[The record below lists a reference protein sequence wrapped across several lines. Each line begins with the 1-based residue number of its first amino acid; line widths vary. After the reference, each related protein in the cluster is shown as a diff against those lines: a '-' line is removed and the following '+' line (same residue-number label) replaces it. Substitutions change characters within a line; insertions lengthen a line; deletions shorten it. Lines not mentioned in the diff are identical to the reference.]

1 MLTTKSIVI
10 KNQFMNKRYPSKGHT
25 PSSFVTSYMARD
37 DATMTVYPA
46 SNIWTF
52 DDESVFR
59 KNSLRLIGKKENF
72 DQEVPS
78 DDDWNALTN
87 LEGRSFD
94 NSYLSMS
101 KKDIRKSSRAIQKA
115 YDDGHTIMKLIFS
128 FDNDYLVQQNVEKPG
143 SLDFRNT
150 VDELKLRQASRE
162 GIRKMAK
169 LLGYTKPLFVGCVQL
184 DRDHPHVHLVL
195 TETADKRHS
204 HARYRV
210 GNAEFGIVNKKTRL
224 LTCRAIDDKLEE
236 LKALTIMPSNGIYNA
251 QKLLNIYSN
260 VYSTLPQKK
269 DLVMQASLNQN
280 ELPVYLNAV
289 SKTVAQK
296 KKASLEKARKFISD
310 ELTNADHDAPL
321 PRIFS
326 NKNLRKRQKKVKT
339 DLVDNLDRE
348 RELMTVQLDL
358 ARMRINF
365 NSSEDIE
372 FLQDYFAQKLL
383 ICALKIDQARSFM
396 YNGIKKPPKD
406 LIALIAAIKDFPTDT
421 RIHRELKRLNL
432 LETAVNAHQQGYLS
446 AKGVKYALNGKVPD
460 LLDNPLADRDIRNA
474 RFVPNYYTNDEH
486 AEVVLNNLPINTD
499 FMQSLLPN
507 KKAKLK
513 ELPEEKPQ
521 KTISLKQADRILNRI
536 AETEVELWT

>member
-1 MLTTKSIVI
+1 
-10 KNQFMNKRYPSKGHT
+10 MNKRYPSKGHT

-52 DDESVFR
+52 DDESVFK
-59 KNSLRLIGKKENF
+59 KNSLELIGKKENF

-78 DDDWNALTN
+78 GDDWNALTN
-87 LEGRSFD
+87 LEGRSFND
-94 NSYLSMS
+94 SHLSMS

-128 FDNDYLVQQNVEKPG
+128 FDNDYLIQQNVEKPG

-162 GIRKMAK
+162 GIREMAK
-169 LLGYTKPLFVGCVQL
+169 QLGYTKPLFVGCVQL

-204 HARYRV
+204 RARYRV
-210 GNAEFGIVNKKTRL
+210 GNAEFGLVNKKTRL
-224 LTCRAIDDKLEE
+224 LTCRAIDTKLEE
-236 LKALTIMPSNGIYNA
+236 LKVLTIMPSNGIYSA
-251 QKLLNIYSN
+251 QKLLRTYSD

-280 ELPVYLNAV
+280 EFPVYLNAV

-296 KKASLEKARKFISD
+296 KKAPLKKARKFILG
-310 ELTNADHDAPL
+310 ELNSVGHDAPL
-321 PRIFS
+321 PPIFS
-326 NKNLRKRQKKVKT
+326 NKNLRKRQKKVKR
-339 DLVDNLDRE
+339 DLADNLERE
-348 RELMTVQLDL
+348 RGLITAQIDL
-358 ARMRINF
+358 ARMRINL
-365 NSSEDIE
+365 SGDVE
-372 FLQDYFAQKLL
+372 FLRDYFAQKLL

-396 YNGIKKPPKD
+396 YSGINKPPKD
-406 LIALIAAIKDFPTDT
+406 LVALMAAIKDFPTDT

-446 AKGVKYALNGKVPD
+446 AKGIKQALNGEVPK
-460 LLDNPLADRDIRNA
+460 LLDNPLVDRDIRKA
-474 RFVPNYYTNDEH
+474 RFVPNYYTNDER
-486 AEVVLNNLPINTD
+486 AEVALKNLPVNTN

-521 KTISLKQADRILNRI
+521 KTISLKQADKILNKI

>member
-25 PSSFVTSYMARD
+25 PSSFVISYMARD
-37 DATMTVYPA
+37 DATMTVYPV

-52 DDESVFR
+52 DDESVFK
-59 KNSLRLIGKKENF
+59 KNSLDLIGKKENF

-78 DDDWNALTN
+78 DDDWDALTN

-210 GNAEFGIVNKKTRL
+210 GNAEFGLVNQKTRK

-236 LKALTIMPSNGIYNA
+236 LKVLTIMPSNGVYNA
-251 QKLLNIYSN
+251 QKLLHVYSN

-269 DLVMQASLNQN
+269 DLVMQASLNQD

-289 SKTVAQK
+289 SKTIAQK
-296 KKASLEKARKFISD
+296 KKAPLDKARKFISS
-310 ELTNADHDAPL
+310 ELNHVDHDEPL

-326 NKNLRKRQKKVKT
+326 NRNLRKRQKKVKK
-339 DLVDNLDRE
+339 DLTNELDRE
-348 RELMTVQLDL
+348 RELMTAQINL
-358 ARMRINF
+358 ARMRINL
-365 NSSEDIE
+365 SGDID

-383 ICALKIDQARSFM
+383 ICALKIDRARSFM
-396 YNGIKKPPKD
+396 YNGIKKPPKE
-406 LIALIAAIKDFPTDT
+406 LKALMAAIKDFPTDT

-432 LETAVNAHQQGYLS
+432 LETAVDAHQQGYLS
-446 AKGVKYALNGKVPD
+446 AKGIKKALNGEVPD
-460 LLDNPLADRDIRNA
+460 LLNNPLADRDIRKA

-486 AEVVLNNLPINTD
+486 AEVVLNSLPINTN
-499 FMQSLLPN
+499 FMQSLLPD

-521 KTISLKQADRILNRI
+521 KTISLNQADKILNKI
-536 AETEVELWT
+536 AETEVDVWI

>member
-1 MLTTKSIVI
+1 
-10 KNQFMNKRYPSKGHT
+10 MNKRYPSKGHT

-46 SNIWTF
+46 SNIWAF
-52 DDESVFR
+52 DDESVF
-59 KNSLRLIGKKENF
+59 KNNSLELIGKKENF

-195 TETADKRHS
+195 AETADKRHS

-210 GNAEFGIVNKKTRL
+210 GNAEFGLVDKKTRL
-224 LTCRAIDDKLEE
+224 LTCRAIDYKLEE
-236 LKALTIMPSNGIYNA
+236 LKVLTIMPSNGIYNA
-251 QKLLNIYSN
+251 QKMLHTYSN

-269 DLVMQASLNQN
+269 ALIMQASLSQN

-296 KKASLEKARKFISD
+296 KKVSLEKARKFISD
-310 ELTNADHDAPL
+310 ELKNTDHDVSL
-321 PRIFS
+321 PHIFS
-326 NKNLRKRQKKVKT
+326 NKNLRKRQKKVKK
-339 DLVDNLDRE
+339 DLAENLDQE
-348 RELMTVQLDL
+348 RELMAVQIDL
-358 ARMRINF
+358 ARMRINL
-365 NSSEDIE
+365 SGDIE
-372 FLQDYFAQKLL
+372 FLQDYFAKKLL
-383 ICALKIDQARSFM
+383 ICALEIDQARSFM
-396 YNGIKKPPKD
+396 YSGIKKPPKD
-406 LIALIAAIKDFPTDT
+406 LIALMAAIKNFPTDT

-432 LETAVNAHQQGYLS
+432 LEAAVNAHQQGYLS
-446 AKGVKYALNGKVPD
+446 AKGIKYALNGKVPD

-486 AEVVLNNLPINTD
+486 AKLVLDNLPINTNS
-499 FMQSLLPN
+499 MQSLLPN

-521 KTISLKQADRILNRI
+521 KTISLKQADKILNKI

>member
-1 MLTTKSIVI
+1 
-10 KNQFMNKRYPSKGHT
+10 
-25 PSSFVTSYMARD
+25 
-37 DATMTVYPA
+37 MTVYPA

-52 DDESVFR
+52 DDESVFK
-59 KNSLRLIGKKENF
+59 KNSLELIGKKENF

-94 NSYLSMS
+94 NNYLSMS
-101 KKDIRKSSRAIQKA
+101 KKDIRKSSRSIQKA

-210 GNAEFGIVNKKTRL
+210 GNAEFGLVNKKTRL
-224 LTCRAIDDKLEE
+224 LTCRAIDAKLEE
-236 LKALTIMPSNGIYNA
+236 LKTLTIMPSNGIYNA
-251 QKLLNIYSN
+251 QKLLNVYSN

-269 DLVMQASLNQN
+269 DLVMQASLSQN

-310 ELTNADHDAPL
+310 ELKNTDHNVPL

-326 NKNLRKRQKKVKT
+326 NKNLRKRQKKVKK
-339 DLVDNLDRE
+339 DLADNLERE
-348 RELMTVQLDL
+348 RELMRVQIDL
-358 ARMRINF
+358 ARMRINL
-365 NSSEDIE
+365 SEDIE

-406 LIALIAAIKDFPTDT
+406 LVALMAAIKDFPTDT

-446 AKGVKYALNGKVPD
+446 AKGIKYALNGKVPD
-460 LLDNPLADRDIRNA
+460 LLDNPLADRDIRKA

-486 AEVVLNNLPINTD
+486 AEVVLNNLPINTN

-521 KTISLKQADRILNRI
+521 NTISLKQADKILNRI
-536 AETEVELWT
+536 AETEDELWT

>member
-1 MLTTKSIVI
+1 
-10 KNQFMNKRYPSKGHT
+10 MNKRFPSKGHT

-52 DDESVFR
+52 DDESVFK
-59 KNSLRLIGKKENF
+59 KNSLELIGKKENF

-78 DDDWNALTN
+78 SDDWDALTN

-94 NSYLSMS
+94 NSFLSMS
-101 KKDIRKSSRAIQKA
+101 KKDIRKSSRDIQKA

-128 FDNDYLVQQNVEKPG
+128 FDNDYLIQQNVEKPG

-162 GIRKMAK
+162 GIREMAK
-169 LLGYTKPLFVGCVQL
+169 QLGYTKPLFVGCVQL

-204 HARYRV
+204 NARYRV
-210 GNAEFGIVNKKTRL
+210 GNAEFGLVNQKTRH
-224 LTCRAIDDKLEE
+224 LTCRAIDNKLEE
-236 LKALTIMPSNGIYNA
+236 LKALTIMPSSGIYNA
-251 QKLLNIYSN
+251 QKLLCVYSN

-269 DLVMQASLNQN
+269 DLVMQASLNQD

-289 SKTVAQK
+289 SKTIAQK
-296 KKASLEKARKFISD
+296 KKAPLRKARKFISK
-310 ELTNADHDAPL
+310 ELKNADHDEPL

-326 NKNLRKRQKKVKT
+326 NGNLRKRQKKVKKSLT
-339 DLVDNLDRE
+339 EELDRE
-348 RELMTVQLDL
+348 RELMTTQINL
-358 ARMRINF
+358 ARMRINLP
-365 NSSEDIE
+365 NDDIE

-383 ICALKIDQARSFM
+383 ICALKIDRARAFM
-396 YNGIKKPPKD
+396 YSGIKKPPKD
-406 LIALIAAIKDFPTDT
+406 LVALMAAIKDFPTDT
-421 RIHRELKRLNL
+421 RIHRELRRLNL
-432 LETAVNAHQQGYLS
+432 LESAVDAHQQGYLS
-446 AKGVKYALNGKVPD
+446 AKGIKQALNGEVPD
-460 LLDNPLADRDIRNA
+460 LLDNPLADRDIRKA

-486 AEVVLNNLPINTD
+486 AEVVLSSLPINTN
-499 FMQSLLPN
+499 FMLSLLPD

-521 KTISLKQADRILNRI
+521 KTISLKQADKILNKI
-536 AETEVELWT
+536 AETEVEVWT

>member
-46 SNIWTF
+46 SNVWTF
-52 DDESVFR
+52 DDESVFK
-59 KNSLRLIGKKENF
+59 KNSLELIGKKENF

-78 DDDWNALTN
+78 DDDWDALTN

-101 KKDIRKSSRAIQKA
+101 KKDIRKSSRDIQKA

-162 GIRKMAK
+162 GIRTMAK

-210 GNAEFGIVNKKTRL
+210 GNAEFGLVDQKTRR
-224 LTCRAIDDKLEE
+224 LTCRAIDTKLEE
-236 LKALTIMPSNGIYNA
+236 LKVLTIMPSNGIYNA
-251 QKLLNIYSN
+251 QKLLHVYSN

-269 DLVMQASLNQN
+269 DLVMQASLNHD
-280 ELPVYLNAV
+280 ELPVYLNVV
-289 SKTVAQK
+289 SKTIAQK
-296 KKASLEKARKFISD
+296 KKVSLDKARKFISSELKNANHD
-310 ELTNADHDAPL
+310 EPL

-326 NKNLRKRQKKVKT
+326 NGNLRKRQKKVKK
-339 DLVDNLDRE
+339 DLTNELDRE
-348 RELMTVQLDL
+348 RELMTAQIDL
-358 ARMRINF
+358 ARMRINVPG
-365 NSSEDIE
+365 DIA

-383 ICALKIDQARSFM
+383 ICALKIDQARSFR

-406 LIALIAAIKDFPTDT
+406 LKALMAAIKDFPTDT

-432 LETAVNAHQQGYLS
+432 LETAINAHQQGYLS
-446 AKGVKYALNGKVPD
+446 AKGIKSALNGDVPD
-460 LLDNPLADRDIRNA
+460 LLDNPLADRDIRDA

-486 AEVVLNNLPINTD
+486 AKVVLNSLPINTD
-499 FMQSLLPN
+499 FLQSLLPD

-521 KTISLKQADRILNRI
+521 KTISLKQADTILNKI
-536 AETEVELWT
+536 AETEADLWI